1 MLTNFFISVLV
12 RLQLGAAWLA
22 AVEVE
27 NLVKLFGSVKALDG
41 LSFKVYE
48 GEVYGLIGPNGA
60 GKTTTLRILA
70 TLLLP
75 TKGSVRVF
83 GLDVVS
89 QASEV
94 RRVIAYLAEDAGAY
108 RNLTGYEYLSII
120 ARIYFK
126 SKQDAEEAVEW
137 AAKASGL
144 GERIHDKVKTYSKGM
159 KRRLQV
165 ARVFMVNPKL
175 AILDEPTAGLDV
187 IHANY
192 IRRLIRD
199 QARKHGTTAVMSSHN
214 MLEVEYVCDRVSLI
228 DRGRIVAEGSPGELK
243 TLWDASNLEEVFV
256 KVVGVG

>member
-1 MLTNFFISVLV
+1 LV
-12 RLQLGAAWLA
+12 
-22 AVEVE
+22 AVEVQ
-27 NLVKLFGSVKALDG
+27 NLVKLFGSVRALDE
-41 LSFKVYE
+41 LSFQVEE

-75 TKGSVRVF
+75 TKGVVKVF
-83 GLDVVS
+83 GFDVVS

-94 RRVIAYLAEDAGAY
+94 RRIIAYLAEEAGAY

-126 SKQDAEEAVEW
+126 SKRRAREAVDW
-137 AAKASGL
+137 AVEASGL
-144 GERIHDKVKTYSKGM
+144 GDRIQDKVKTYSKGM

-165 ARVFMVNPKL
+165 ARVFMARPRL

-199 QARKHGTTAVMSSHN
+199 YVRKHGTTVILSSHN
-214 MLEVEYVCDRVSLI
+214 MLEVEYICDRVSLI
-228 DRGRIVAEGSPGELK
+228 NRGRVVAEGSPKELK
-243 TLWDASNLEEVFV
+243 TMWEASNLEEVFV
-256 KVVGVG
+256 KVVGV